1 MHGIAR
7 FDSVQPRYNLLFREN
22 ERELFP
28 LCAEE
33 QVAVIPYNPLAGGLL
48 TGKHRPG
55 APTEGTRFTLGRAQ
69 DMYRERLDSI
79 RGMVPD
85 PYHRPTGCSFHTR
98 CDFAMAQ
105 ASEERQV

>member
-1 MHGIAR
+1 MRYIGCSNTLAYQLARSIGRSELHGLVR

-33 QVAVIPYNPLAGGLL
+33 QVAVIPYNPLAGGFL

-55 APTEGTRFTLGRAQ
+55 VADRGHPVHARTGAGHVPRALLARPDVRDGR
-69 DMYRERLDSI
+69 
-79 RGMVPD
+79 
-85 PYHRPTGCSFHTR
+85 
-98 CDFAMAQ
+98 
-105 ASEERQV
+105 